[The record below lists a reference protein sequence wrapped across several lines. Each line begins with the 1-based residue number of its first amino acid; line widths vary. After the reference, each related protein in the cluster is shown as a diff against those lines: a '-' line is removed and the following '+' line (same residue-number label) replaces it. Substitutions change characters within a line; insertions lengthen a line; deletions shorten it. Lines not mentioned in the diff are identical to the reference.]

1 MSRTLE
7 LARWL
12 RHGSDVRRATI
23 AQQRLMG
30 HEKRLAEIGNPLPW
44 DLEAGTPTFLI
55 GQTADGRAVKLDIS
69 TLLAHLLL
77 LGPTRVGKTALMSLL
92 VDALRSFGIISII
105 AIGAGKNDSIEYT
118 RAVIAKWLMG
128 LPREQA
134 EEVLGRVI
142 VLAPAS
148 GSHLVPLDLTAPEPG
163 RSSELQASDLTRSQ
177 FITHAHP
184 IGPKQ
189 EDIAYLTFRL
199 LIETRLPANF
209 FERPLR
215 DPAVAQRLAERTA
228 NPDLYRGYLDRLRRE
243 YRNDAVLGLVARANT
258 HYRHEPVRLAV
269 GGAEGVTIHA
279 PDLFADKIVLVDLT
293 APYGTEDVIRFIGS
307 TLWSRL
313 VRASLSRPVGSP
325 NCFVLADEFQQ
336 LLQSEQDAALA
347 LENLLRL
354 CAARGVWW
362 WLATQTLAGLERYGS
377 SLSKV
382 IAVNTT
388 FKAIFRT
395 SDTIDGMLP
404 VTGRRRRPWA
414 TAPWQK
420 PADYYLSRSEE
431 RAYLAE
437 QLSSLGPRLCY
448 VQHAKSGRAGT
459 LIHTADAT
467 VSMPEDCPDFI
478 RVGLER
484 GTLAVPVEKLR
495 RGLDA
500 AERRFAEL
508 VDVPRAAETARTEP
522 MVIEVSSPKRES
534 PRARPMEMG

>member
-1 MSRTLE
+1 MSLE
-7 LARWL
+7 LELTRWL
-12 RHGSDVRRATI
+12 LHGSDVRRATV
-23 AQQRLMG
+23 AHQQLMG
-30 HEKRLAEIGNPLPW
+30 REKRLAEIGNSLPW
-44 DLEAGTPTFLI
+44 DIVAGTPAFLI

-77 LGPTRVGKTALMSLL
+77 LGPTRVGKTALMALL
-92 VDALRSFGIISII
+92 VDALLHFGIVSVI
-105 AIGAGKNDSIEYT
+105 AIGVGKNDSIEYT
-118 RAVIAKWLMG
+118 RAVLAKWLMG
-128 LPREQA
+128 LPRERA
-134 EEVLGRVI
+134 EEILGRVI
-142 VLAPAS
+142 VVRPSS
-148 GSHLVPLDLTAPEPG
+148 GSHLVPFDLTAPEPG
-163 RSSELQASDLTRSQ
+163 RSVELQAADLTRSQ
-177 FITHAHP
+177 FVTHAHP

-199 LIETRLPANF
+199 LIETGLPANF
-209 FERPLR
+209 FDRPLR
-215 DPAVAQRLAERTA
+215 DPAVAQRLAERTP

-243 YRNDAVLGLVARANT
+243 YRSDAVLGLVARANA
-258 HYRHEPVRLAV
+258 HYRHEPTRLMV

-279 PDLFADKIVLVDLT
+279 PKLFDGMVVLVDLT
-293 APYGTEDVIRFIGS
+293 AEYGAEDAIRFIGS

-313 VRASLSRPVGSP
+313 VRASLARLVGSP
-325 NCFVLADEFQQ
+325 PCFVLADEFQQ

-347 LENLLRL
+347 LENVLRL

-395 SDTIDGMLP
+395 SDTIDGLLP

-414 TAPWQK
+414 PAPWQK

-459 LIHTADAT
+459 LIRTADAT
-467 VSMPEDCPDFI
+467 VTMPEGCPDFI
-478 RVGLER
+478 RVGLDR

-500 AERRFAEL
+500 AERRFAAL
-508 VDVPRAAETARTEP
+508 VDDPRAAEMTRTEP
-522 MVIEVSSPKRES
+522 AAIEVSSPKRKT
-534 PRARPMEMG
+534 PRARPLEMG